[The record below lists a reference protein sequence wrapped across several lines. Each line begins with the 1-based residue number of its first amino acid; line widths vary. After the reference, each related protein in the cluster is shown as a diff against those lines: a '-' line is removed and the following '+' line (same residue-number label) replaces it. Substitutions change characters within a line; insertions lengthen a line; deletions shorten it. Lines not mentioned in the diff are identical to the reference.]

1 MRAIGSGR
9 SGDGDTLAAQNA
21 SPCPICGARE
31 ARPRF
36 EVVGLVPKLIDCTDC
51 GVGRLDPMPTPEE
64 VRGFYPDEY
73 YGEPGTKFQPF
84 IERLVRFVGERH
96 ISFLSRSLSPGARV
110 LDVGCGRG
118 VILRA
123 LADRGFEV
131 HGVEIS
137 VEATRGAD
145 PRAEIRISPRLIDA
159 GYESGFF
166 EEVVIWHV
174 LEHLD
179 DPKGVVQEIHRILSP
194 GGQLI
199 VAVPNYSSAQARW
212 SGPAW
217 FHLDLPRHL
226 YQFPLEALKRL
237 LQETGFEIVSEHHF
251 SLRQNPFGWIQSALN
266 RSQSLPRNGLYNLL
280 HRRSGEAS
288 APFDLWTRLKLW
300 FWLVVGAPLAV
311 VVTVFETLARSGATV
326 HVVARKKG

>member
-9 SGDGDTLAAQNA
+9 SGDVDRLAVQNA

-36 EVVGLVPKLIDCTDC
+36 EVVGLAPKLIDCTGC

-84 IERLVRFVGERH
+84 VERMVRFVGERH
-96 ISFLSRSLSPGARV
+96 ISFLSRSLSPGAQV

-137 VEATRGAD
+137 VEATCGAD
-145 PRAEIRISPRLIDA
+145 PRAEIRISPRLVDA
-159 GYESGFF
+159 GYASGSF

-194 GGQLI
+194 GGRLI
-199 VAVPNYSSAQARW
+199 VALQGQSS
-212 SGPAW
+212 
-217 FHLDLPRHL
+217 RHL
-226 YQFPLEALKRL
+226 LLTRGSLLLRKPAAMLLRLSWRTLLRLSVLQIMPSARCVRSVGFPSRKAKR
-237 LQETGFEIVSEHHF
+237 
-251 SLRQNPFGWIQSALN
+251 
-266 RSQSLPRNGLYNLL
+266 
-280 HRRSGEAS
+280 
-288 APFDLWTRLKLW
+288 
-300 FWLVVGAPLAV
+300 
-311 VVTVFETLARSGATV
+311 
-326 HVVARKKG
+326 